1 MVALRIWR
9 GCPGSLHFLSSRRG
23 SPVAWDVVDD
33 AKATDPGE
41 MFALLLGIPDARA
54 LGMGEDDAE
63 DVDLRLVIEII
74 TRPLS
79 CGSCGTPGTEIG
91 RVVEELGISS
101 AGENVIRV
109 LWSRR
114 RLSCS
119 KGSCGSASWLEDN
132 DDVAAFVERIAQSR
146 PIRFN

>member
-1 MVALRIWR
+1 M
-9 GCPGSLHFLSSRRG
+9 G
-23 SPVAWDVVDD
+23 VVDD

-54 LGMGEDDAE
+54 LEMVKDDAE
-63 DVDLRLVIEII
+63 DVDLRLEIEIVS
-74 TRPLS
+74 RPLS
-79 CGSCGTPGTEIG
+79 CGSCGTPGTEID

-114 RLSCS
+114 RFSCS
-119 KGSCGSASWLEDN
+119 SGSCRTASWLEDN
-132 DDVAAFVERIAQSR
+132 DDVVAFVERIAQSS